1 MVGVLERAFFTGSV
15 GGSVVLARGKSG
27 KGPPSWMIRRSND
40 TRLWMSFESGFDSG
54 GGSVAGIRL
63 NALTHSTTG
72 APAELITALGKAGH

>member
-40 TRLWMSFESGFDSG
+40 TRLWMSFESGFDSDRRGVWNKTAGSAVGAASTG
-54 GGSVAGIRL
+54 GVGRYVKCDLR
-63 NALTHSTTG
+63 
-72 APAELITALGKAGH
+72 K